1 MKGRFS
7 APTSLDA
14 MDGLFADVRRD
25 DYLAAQDALMERGY
39 EAEGYGRP
47 VAELCDRIVKIARD
61 GLADEE
67 QGFLE
72 PLADLVA
79 RRVTLADLAERSER
93 A

>member
-1 MKGRFS
+1 MRPHREDR
-7 APTSLDA
+7 A
-14 MDGLFADVRRD
+14 RR
-25 DYLAAQDALMERGY
+25 
-39 EAEGYGRP
+39 
-47 VAELCDRIVKIARD
+47 
-61 GLADEE
+61 LADEE

>member
-1 MKGRFS
+1 MANARPGCPGFHVPVS
-7 APTSLDA
+7 YTHLD
-14 MDGLFADVRRD
+14 VYKR
-25 DYLAAQDALMERGY
+25 Q
-39 EAEGYGRP
+39 
-47 VAELCDRIVKIARD
+47 VKIARD
-61 GLADEE
+61 GVADEE